1 MSARA
6 TSYAD
11 GYADGY
17 AEGRR
22 TGLHLVCALGESTVL
37 QAARTN
43 STRDNFGTFR
53 AYWLGFARGCRNH
66 YADAYRPTV
75 LAARARRVSA

>member
-6 TSYAD
+6 TS
-11 GYADGY
+11 YADGY

-22 TGLHLVCALGESTVL
+22 TGLHLVRALDDSTAL

-43 STRDNFGTFR
+43 GTRDNFGTFR

-66 YADAYRPTV
+66 YAGAYRPTV
-75 LAARARRVSA
+75 LAARKRQAV